1 MAIQKPLKNF
11 YPYHKSISRL
21 CKEEREKHILTSLL
35 SHLTL
40 YMWIFG
46 HEQQTPSQCPCCSVS
61 TGSEQV
67 GHCVYQVRFIE
78 VRVRDR
84 RFLRGRT
91 TTYYKIDMWN
101 IVVDAG
107 AEKHK
112 RSKVLPLLSAAES
125 KNSPRV
131 LCTC

>member
-1 MAIQKPLKNF
+1 MAIQKLLKNF
-11 YPYHKSISRL
+11 CPYHKSISRL

-40 YMWIFG
+40 YTWIFG
-46 HEQQTPSQCPCCSVS
+46 HEQQTPSQCRCCSVS

-67 GHCVYQVRFIE
+67 GHRVYQVRFIE
-78 VRVRDR
+78 VRVHDR
-84 RFLRGRT
+84 RFLRERT

-101 IVVDAG
+101 IVVDAR

-112 RSKVLPLLSAAES
+112 ISKVLPRLSAAES